1 MWTGSLLEWMAE
13 LLALVEST
21 GTWPTEL
28 TRAETVLLP
37 KGGTADPL
45 DRRPITLLPMLY
57 RIWAALRATQ
67 FRDWMRSAGIPSLVA
82 GNRGTMAS
90 AEHQGLLLGLEL
102 EEARAFED
110 SLAGVAV
117 DWSKCYDHLA
127 LHYVEDNLMAA
138 GVPAWFSG
146 PLLSMYRAPR
156 HIKVDGAIGVPR
168 TPLRC
173 IPPGCPAAVDIL
185 AMLTL
190 PWVKQARCTHAP
202 SEARAWVDDLTW
214 WGRGDPEA
222 VCPAVSRVQDLVATL
237 RDEYDLVA
245 NMTKSC
251 VLGQNQAMIDL
262 LRGRDTAL
270 GLPVAHAFKDLGVA
284 QGRGSESRIIM
295 RKRWH
300 VATQRMARIAKL

>member
-1 MWTGSLLEWMAE
+1 
-13 LLALVEST
+13 
-21 GTWPTEL
+21 
-28 TRAETVLLP
+28 
-37 KGGTADPL
+37 
-45 DRRPITLLPMLY
+45 
-57 RIWAALRATQ
+57 
-67 FRDWMRSAGIPSLVA
+67 
-82 GNRGTMAS
+82 
-90 AEHQGLLLGLEL
+90 
-102 EEARAFED
+102 
-110 SLAGVAV
+110 
-117 DWSKCYDHLA
+117 
-127 LHYVEDNLMAA
+127 
-138 GVPAWFSG
+138 
-146 PLLSMYRAPR
+146 
-156 HIKVDGAIGVPR
+156 
-168 TPLRC
+168 
-173 IPPGCPAAVDIL
+173 
-185 AMLTL
+185 MLTL

-222 VCPAVSRVQDLVATL
+222 LCRAVSRVEDVVATL

-300 VATQRMARIAKL
+300 VATQRMARIAKLAVDFGSRGKFLANRAMVAGAYGAGAGPTSVTAAAWLRRWAVHAV